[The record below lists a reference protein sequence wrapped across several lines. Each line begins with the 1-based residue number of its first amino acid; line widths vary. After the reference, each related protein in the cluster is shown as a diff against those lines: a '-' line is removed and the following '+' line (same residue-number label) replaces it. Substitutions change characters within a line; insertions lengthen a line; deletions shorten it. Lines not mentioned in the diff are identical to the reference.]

1 MQKMRLGMALAPR
14 ISSLQRLYAMEKPL
28 TRLPEHADNMSIA
41 LISSS
46 FSPLVLLNEDLTIIA
61 ASQSFCVAFD
71 VDCSGVQDKKLA
83 DLGDGEWNVR
93 QLDSLL
99 RATVA
104 GTAAIDVYEMDLVRP
119 GKDTLRLLIN
129 AHTLDYFEAES
140 LRVVV
145 AITDVTSQRLA
156 DKVRDDLVREK
167 QLLLHEI
174 QHRIANSLQI
184 IASVLLQSARK
195 VQSTETRDHLRDA
208 HNRVMSIAMLQKHL
222 SSTALEDVAL
232 KGYFKD
238 LCASIGASM
247 IGNPQRLALSTDVD
261 DSVVDSDTSVSLGLV
276 VTELVINALKH
287 AFPARI
293 QKGMIKVGYKSD
305 GAAWTLVVADN
316 GVGMPKDPE
325 DRKPG
330 LGTGIVE
337 ALASQLGAI
346 VTVTD
351 AAPGTKVSIICS

>member
-1 MQKMRLGMALAPR
+1 M
-14 ISSLQRLYAMEKPL
+14 
-28 TRLPEHADNMSIA
+28 TRLPEHADSMAIA

-61 ASQSFCVAFD
+61 ASNSFCLAFD
-71 VDCSGVQDKKLA
+71 VDCTGVTGKKLA
-83 DLGDGEWNVR
+83 DLGQGEWNVR

-104 GTAAIDVYEMDLVRP
+104 GNAAIDVYEMDLVRI
-119 GKDTLRLLIN
+119 GKKTQCLLIN

-140 LRVVV
+140 IRVVL

-174 QHRIANSLQI
+174 QHRVANSLQI

-195 VQSTETRDHLRDA
+195 VQSNETREHLRDA

-222 SSTALEDVAL
+222 SSTAIEDVGL
-232 KGYFKD
+232 KYYFRD

-247 IGNPQRLALSTDVD
+247 IGDPGRLVLTTEVD
-261 DSVVDSDTSVSLGLV
+261 DSIVDSDTSVSLGLV
-276 VTELVINALKH
+276 FTELVINALKH
-287 AFPARI
+287 AFPGRA
-293 QKGMIKVGYKSD
+293 QHGTIKVGFKSE
-305 GAAWTLVVADN
+305 GTAWTLVVADD
-316 GVGMPKDPE
+316 GIGMPKNE
-325 DRKPG
+325 NDRKPG

-337 ALASQLGAI
+337 ALANQMGA
-346 VTVTD
+346 TVMISD
-351 AAPGTKVSIICS
+351 QAPGTKVSVVRT

>member
-1 MQKMRLGMALAPR
+1 M
-14 ISSLQRLYAMEKPL
+14 
-28 TRLPEHADNMSIA
+28 TRLPEHADTMSIA

-61 ASQSFCVAFD
+61 ASKSFCLAFG
-71 VDCSGVQDKKLA
+71 VDCEDIAHKKLA
-83 DLGDGEWNVR
+83 DLGEGEWNVR

-104 GTAAIDVYEMDLVRP
+104 GNAAIDVYEMDLVRV
-119 GKDTLRLLIN
+119 GKKTLCLIIN

-140 LRVVV
+140 IRVVL

-174 QHRIANSLQI
+174 QHRVANSLQI

-195 VQSTETRDHLRDA
+195 VQSTETREHLRDA

-222 SSTALEDVAL
+222 SSTAVDDVVL
-232 KGYFKD
+232 KNYFRD

-247 IGNPQRLALSTDVD
+247 IGDPERLVLSTNVD
-261 DSVVDSDTSVSLGLV
+261 DSVVDPDTSVSLGLV

-287 AFPARI
+287 AFPGRT
-293 QKGMIKVGYKSD
+293 QKGVIQVGYKSD
-305 GAAWTLVVADN
+305 GKAWTLVVADD
-316 GVGMPKDPE
+316 GVGMPENAD

-337 ALASQLGAI
+337 ALATQLGAVVI
-346 VTVTD
+346 VTD
-351 AAPGTKVSIICS
+351 GAPGTKVSVVRS

>member
-1 MQKMRLGMALAPR
+1 
-14 ISSLQRLYAMEKPL
+14 MEKLL

-46 FSPLVLLNEDLTIIA
+46 FSPLLLLNENLTVIA
-61 ASQSFCVAFD
+61 ASNSFCRAFD
-71 VDCSGVQDKKLA
+71 VNCALVTGQRLA
-83 DLGDGEWNVR
+83 DIGEGEWKVR

-99 RATVA
+99 RATIA
-104 GTAAIDVYEMDLVRP
+104 GNAAIDVYEMDLVRP

-140 LRVVV
+140 VRVVL

-195 VQSTETRDHLRDA
+195 VQSTETREHLRDA

-222 SSTALEDVAL
+222 SSTAVENVAL
-232 KGYFKD
+232 KSYFQE

-247 IGNPQRLALSTDVD
+247 IGEPQRLVLTSEVD
-261 DSVVDSDTSVSLGLV
+261 DSAVDPDTSVSLGLV

-287 AFPARI
+287 AFPGGT
-293 QKGMIKVGYKSD
+293 QKGTIKVGYKSD
-305 GAAWTLVVADN
+305 GTAWTLVVADD

-346 VTVTD
+346 VSVTD
-351 AAPGTKVSIICS
+351 ESPGTKISIVHS

>member
-1 MQKMRLGMALAPR
+1 
-14 ISSLQRLYAMEKPL
+14 MEKPL

-46 FSPLVLLNEDLTIIA
+46 FSPLVLMSEDLTIIA
-61 ASQSFCVAFD
+61 ASNSFCLAFD
-71 VDCSGVQDKKLA
+71 VDCTGVTGKKLA
-83 DLGDGEWNVR
+83 ELGQGEWNVR

-104 GTAAIDVYEMDLVRP
+104 GNATIDVYEMDLVRA
-119 GKDTLRLLIN
+119 GKETQCLLIN

-140 LRVVV
+140 IRVVL

-174 QHRIANSLQI
+174 QHRVANSLQI

-195 VQSTETRDHLRDA
+195 VQSSETRDHLRDA

-222 SSTALEDVAL
+222 SSTAIEDVGL
-232 KGYFKD
+232 KYYFRD

-247 IGNPQRLALSTDVD
+247 IGNPGRLVLTTEVD

-287 AFPARI
+287 AFPGRL
-293 QKGMIKVGYKSD
+293 QNGTIKVGFKSE
-305 GAAWTLVVADN
+305 GTAWTLVVADD
-316 GVGMPKDPE
+316 GIGMPKNED

-337 ALASQLGAI
+337 ALANQLGAVVMI
-346 VTVTD
+346 SD
-351 AAPGTKVSIICS
+351 QAPGTKVSVLRT

>member
-1 MQKMRLGMALAPR
+1 MRLGSAFAPQVS
-14 ISSLQRLYAMEKPL
+14 SSLRLHAMEKPV

-46 FSPLVLLNEDLTIIA
+46 FSPLVLLKEDLTVIA
-61 ASQSFCVAFD
+61 ASNSFCNAFD
-71 VDCSGVQDKKLA
+71 VDCAGVVGKKLV
-83 DLGDGEWNVR
+83 DLGEGEWNVR
-93 QLDSLL
+93 QLVSLL
-99 RATVA
+99 RATA
-104 GTAAIDVYEMDLVRP
+104 TGNAAIDVYEMDLVRV
-119 GKDTLRLLIN
+119 GKETLCLLIN

-140 LRVVV
+140 IRIVLS
-145 AITDVTSQRLA
+145 ITDVTSQRLA

-174 QHRIANSLQI
+174 QHRVANSLQI

-195 VQSTETRDHLRDA
+195 VQSRESREHLRDA

-222 SSTALEDVAL
+222 SATAVEKVAL
-232 KGYFKD
+232 KNYFTE

-247 IGNPQRLALSTDVD
+247 ISDPQRLVLISEVD

-276 VTELVINALKH
+276 VTELIINALKH
-287 AFPARI
+287 AFPESI
-293 QKGMIKVGYKSD
+293 KKGVIKVSYTSEGK
-305 GAAWTLVVADN
+305 AWTLVVTDD
-316 GVGMPKDPE
+316 GVGMPKAAE

-337 ALASQLGAI
+337 ALSTQLGADVI
-346 VTVTD
+346 VTD
-351 AAPGTKVSIICS
+351 QAPGTKVSIVRK

>member
-1 MQKMRLGMALAPR
+1 
-14 ISSLQRLYAMEKPL
+14 MEKLL

-46 FSPLVLLNEDLTIIA
+46 FSPLVLMNEDLTIIA
-61 ASQSFCVAFD
+61 ASKSFCLAFD
-71 VDCSGVQDKKLA
+71 VDCTGVTGKKLA
-83 DLGDGEWNVR
+83 DLGQGEWNVR

-104 GTAAIDVYEMDLVRP
+104 GNAAIDVYEMDLVRI
-119 GKDTLRLLIN
+119 GKKTQCLLIN

-140 LRVVV
+140 IRVVL

-174 QHRIANSLQI
+174 QHRVANSLQI

-195 VQSTETRDHLRDA
+195 VQSNETREHLRDA

-222 SSTALEDVAL
+222 SSTAIEDVGL
-232 KGYFKD
+232 KYYFRD

-247 IGNPQRLALSTDVD
+247 IGDPGRLVLTTEVD
-261 DSVVDSDTSVSLGLV
+261 DSIVDSDTSVSLGLV

-287 AFPARI
+287 AFPGRA
-293 QKGMIKVGYKSD
+293 QHGTIKVGFKSE
-305 GAAWTLVVADN
+305 GTAWTLVVADD
-316 GVGMPKDPE
+316 GIGMPTNE
-325 DRKPG
+325 NDRKPG

-337 ALASQLGAI
+337 ALANQMGA
-346 VTVTD
+346 TVMISD
-351 AAPGTKVSIICS
+351 QAPGTKVSVVRT

>member
-1 MQKMRLGMALAPR
+1 
-14 ISSLQRLYAMEKPL
+14 MEKLL

-46 FSPLVLLNEDLTIIA
+46 FSPLVLLNENLTVIA
-61 ASQSFCVAFD
+61 ASNSFCRAFD
-71 VDCSGVQDKKLA
+71 IDCAVVTGKKFA
-83 DLGDGEWNVR
+83 DLGEGEWKVR
-93 QLDSLL
+93 QLESLL
-99 RATVA
+99 RATIS
-104 GTAAIDVYEMDLVRP
+104 GNAAIDVYEMDLVRP

-140 LRVVV
+140 VRVVL

-195 VQSTETRDHLRDA
+195 VQSTETREHLRDA

-222 SSTALEDVAL
+222 SSTAVENVVL
-232 KGYFKD
+232 KSYFED

-247 IGNPQRLALSTDVD
+247 IGEPQRLVLTSEVD
-261 DSVVDSDTSVSLGLV
+261 DSAVDSDTSVSLGLV

-287 AFPARI
+287 AFPGGT
-293 QKGMIKVGYKSD
+293 QKGTIKVGYKSD
-305 GAAWTLVVADN
+305 GTAWTLVVADD

-346 VTVTD
+346 VSVTD
-351 AAPGTKVSIICS
+351 EAPGTKISIVHS

>member
-1 MQKMRLGMALAPR
+1 
-14 ISSLQRLYAMEKPL
+14 MEKLL

-46 FSPLVLLNEDLTIIA
+46 FSPLLLLNENLTVIA
-61 ASQSFCVAFD
+61 ASNSFCRAFD
-71 VDCSGVQDKKLA
+71 VNCALVTGQKLA
-83 DLGDGEWNVR
+83 DIGEGEWKVR

-99 RATVA
+99 RATIA
-104 GTAAIDVYEMDLVRP
+104 GNAAIDLYEMDLVRP

-140 LRVVV
+140 VRVVL

-195 VQSTETRDHLRDA
+195 VQSTETREHLRDA
-208 HNRVMSIAMLQKHL
+208 HNRVMSVAMLQKHL
-222 SSTALEDVAL
+222 SSTAVENVAL
-232 KGYFKD
+232 KSYFQE

-247 IGNPQRLALSTDVD
+247 IGEPQRLVLTSEVD
-261 DSVVDSDTSVSLGLV
+261 DSAVDPDTSVSLGLV

-287 AFPARI
+287 AFPGGT
-293 QKGMIKVGYKSD
+293 QKGTIKVGYKSD
-305 GAAWTLVVADN
+305 GTAWTLVVADD

-346 VTVTD
+346 VSVTD
-351 AAPGTKVSIICS
+351 ESPGTKISIVHS

>member
-1 MQKMRLGMALAPR
+1 
-14 ISSLQRLYAMEKPL
+14 MEKLL

-46 FSPLVLLNEDLTIIA
+46 FSPLLLLNENLTVIA
-61 ASQSFCVAFD
+61 ASNSFCRAFD
-71 VDCSGVQDKKLA
+71 VNCALVTGQKLA
-83 DLGDGEWNVR
+83 DIGEGEWKVR
-93 QLDSLL
+93 QLGSLL
-99 RATVA
+99 RATIA
-104 GTAAIDVYEMDLVRP
+104 GNAAIDLYEMDLVRP

-140 LRVVV
+140 VRVVL

-195 VQSTETRDHLRDA
+195 VQSTETREHLRDA

-222 SSTALEDVAL
+222 SSTAVENVAL
-232 KGYFKD
+232 KSYFQE

-247 IGNPQRLALSTDVD
+247 IGEPQRLVLTSEVD
-261 DSVVDSDTSVSLGLV
+261 DSAVDPDTSVSLGLV

-287 AFPARI
+287 AFPGGT
-293 QKGMIKVGYKSD
+293 QKGTIKVGYKSD
-305 GAAWTLVVADN
+305 GTAWTLVVADD

-346 VTVTD
+346 VSVTD
-351 AAPGTKVSIICS
+351 ESPGTKISIVHS

>member
-1 MQKMRLGMALAPR
+1 
-14 ISSLQRLYAMEKPL
+14 MEKIL

-46 FSPLVLLNEDLTIIA
+46 FSPLLLLNENLTVIA
-61 ASQSFCVAFD
+61 ASNSFCRAFD
-71 VDCSGVQDKKLA
+71 VNCALVTGQKLA
-83 DLGDGEWNVR
+83 DLGEGEWKVR

-99 RATVA
+99 RATIA
-104 GTAAIDVYEMDLVRP
+104 GNAAIDVYEMDLVRP

-140 LRVVV
+140 VRVVL

-195 VQSTETRDHLRDA
+195 VQSTETREHLRDA

-222 SSTALEDVAL
+222 SSTAVENVAL
-232 KGYFKD
+232 KSYFQD

-247 IGNPQRLALSTDVD
+247 IGEPQRLVLTSEVD
-261 DSVVDSDTSVSLGLV
+261 DSAVDPDTSVSLGLV
-276 VTELVINALKH
+276 VTELVINALRH
-287 AFPARI
+287 AFPGGT
-293 QKGMIKVGYKSD
+293 QKGTIKVGYKSD
-305 GAAWTLVVADN
+305 GTAWTLVVVDD
-316 GVGMPKDPE
+316 GVGMPKDRE
-325 DRKPG
+325 ERKPG

-346 VTVTD
+346 VSVTD
-351 AAPGTKVSIICS
+351 ESPGTKISIVHS

>member
-1 MQKMRLGMALAPR
+1 
-14 ISSLQRLYAMEKPL
+14 MEKLL

-46 FSPLVLLNEDLTIIA
+46 FSPLVLMNEDLTIIA
-61 ASQSFCVAFD
+61 ASNSFCLAFD
-71 VDCSGVQDKKLA
+71 VDCTGVTGKKLA
-83 DLGDGEWNVR
+83 DLGQGEWNVR

-104 GTAAIDVYEMDLVRP
+104 GNAAIDVYEMDLVRA
-119 GKDTLRLLIN
+119 GKETQCLLIN

-140 LRVVV
+140 IRVVL

-174 QHRIANSLQI
+174 QHRVANSLQI

-195 VQSTETRDHLRDA
+195 VQSSETREHLRDA

-222 SSTALEDVAL
+222 SSTAIEDVGL
-232 KGYFKD
+232 KYYFRD

-247 IGNPQRLALSTDVD
+247 IGDPGRLVLTTEVD

-287 AFPARI
+287 AFPGRL
-293 QKGMIKVGYKSD
+293 QNGTIKVGFKSE
-305 GAAWTLVVADN
+305 GTAWTLVVADD
-316 GVGMPKDPE
+316 GIGMPKNE
-325 DRKPG
+325 NDRKPG

-337 ALASQLGAI
+337 ALANQLGAVVMI
-346 VTVTD
+346 SD
-351 AAPGTKVSIICS
+351 QAPGTKVSVVRT

>member
-1 MQKMRLGMALAPR
+1 
-14 ISSLQRLYAMEKPL
+14 
-28 TRLPEHADNMSIA
+28 
-41 LISSS
+41 
-46 FSPLVLLNEDLTIIA
+46 
-61 ASQSFCVAFD
+61 
-71 VDCSGVQDKKLA
+71 
-83 DLGDGEWNVR
+83 
-93 QLDSLL
+93 
-99 RATVA
+99 
-104 GTAAIDVYEMDLVRP
+104 MDLVRP

-140 LRVVV
+140 VRVFL

-195 VQSTETRDHLRDA
+195 VQSTETREHLRDA

-222 SSTALEDVAL
+222 SSTAVENVAL
-232 KGYFKD
+232 KSYFQD

-247 IGNPQRLALSTDVD
+247 IGEPQRLVLTSEVD
-261 DSVVDSDTSVSLGLV
+261 DSAEDSDTSVSLGLV

-287 AFPARI
+287 AFPGGT
-293 QKGMIKVGYKSD
+293 QKGTIKVGYKSD
-305 GAAWTLVVADN
+305 GMAWTLVVADD

-346 VTVTD
+346 VSVTD
-351 AAPGTKVSIICS
+351 EAPGTKVSIVHS

>member
-1 MQKMRLGMALAPR
+1 
-14 ISSLQRLYAMEKPL
+14 MEKLL

-46 FSPLVLLNEDLTIIA
+46 FSPLVLLNENLTVIA
-61 ASQSFCVAFD
+61 ASNSFCRAFD
-71 VDCSGVQDKKLA
+71 IDCAVVTGKKLA
-83 DLGDGEWNVR
+83 DLGEGEWKVR

-99 RATVA
+99 RATIA
-104 GTAAIDVYEMDLVRP
+104 GNAAIDVYEMDLVRP
-119 GKDTLRLLIN
+119 GKDTLRLLTN

-140 LRVVV
+140 VRVVP

-195 VQSTETRDHLRDA
+195 VQSTETREHLRDA

-222 SSTALEDVAL
+222 SSTAVENVVL
-232 KGYFKD
+232 KSYFED

-247 IGNPQRLALSTDVD
+247 IGEPQRLVLTSEVD
-261 DSVVDSDTSVSLGLV
+261 DSAVDPDTSVSLGLV

-287 AFPARI
+287 AFPGGT
-293 QKGMIKVGYKSD
+293 QKGTIKVGYKSD
-305 GAAWTLVVADN
+305 GTAWTLVVADD

-346 VTVTD
+346 VSVTD
-351 AAPGTKVSIICS
+351 EAPGTKISIVHS

>member
-1 MQKMRLGMALAPR
+1 
-14 ISSLQRLYAMEKPL
+14 MEKLL

-46 FSPLVLLNEDLTIIA
+46 FSPLVLLNENLTVIA
-61 ASQSFCVAFD
+61 ASNSFCRAFD
-71 VDCSGVQDKKLA
+71 IDCAVVTGKKLA
-83 DLGDGEWNVR
+83 DLGEGEWKVR
-93 QLDSLL
+93 QLDLLL
-99 RATVA
+99 RATIA
-104 GTAAIDVYEMDLVRP
+104 GNAAIDVYEMDLVRP

-140 LRVVV
+140 VRVVL
-145 AITDVTSQRLA
+145 AITDVTSQRLV

-195 VQSTETRDHLRDA
+195 VQSTETREHWRDA

-222 SSTALEDVAL
+222 SSTAVENVVL
-232 KGYFKD
+232 KSYFED

-247 IGNPQRLALSTDVD
+247 IGEPQRLVLTSEVD
-261 DSVVDSDTSVSLGLV
+261 DSAVDSDTSVSLGLV

-287 AFPARI
+287 AFPGGT
-293 QKGMIKVGYKSD
+293 QKGTIKVGYKSD
-305 GAAWTLVVADN
+305 GTAWTLVVADD

-346 VTVTD
+346 VSVTD
-351 AAPGTKVSIICS
+351 EAPGTKISIVHS

>member
-1 MQKMRLGMALAPR
+1 
-14 ISSLQRLYAMEKPL
+14 MEKLL

-41 LISSS
+41 LMSSS
-46 FSPLVLLNEDLTIIA
+46 FSPLVLLNENLTVIA
-61 ASQSFCVAFD
+61 ASNSFCRAFD
-71 VDCSGVQDKKLA
+71 IDCAVVTGKKLA
-83 DLGDGEWNVR
+83 DLGEGEWKVR

-99 RATVA
+99 RATIA
-104 GTAAIDVYEMDLVRP
+104 GNAAIDVYEMDLVRP

-140 LRVVV
+140 VRVVL

-184 IASVLLQSARK
+184 IASVLLRSARK
-195 VQSTETRDHLRDA
+195 VQSTETREHLRDA

-222 SSTALEDVAL
+222 SSTAVENVVL
-232 KGYFKD
+232 KSYFED

-247 IGNPQRLALSTDVD
+247 IGEPQRLVLTSEVD
-261 DSVVDSDTSVSLGLV
+261 DSAVDSDTSVSLGLV

-287 AFPARI
+287 AFPGGT
-293 QKGMIKVGYKSD
+293 QKGTIKVGYKSD
-305 GAAWTLVVADN
+305 GTAWTLVVADD

-346 VTVTD
+346 VSVTD
-351 AAPGTKVSIICS
+351 EAPGTKISIVHS

>member
-1 MQKMRLGMALAPR
+1 MTAICHG
-14 ISSLQRLYAMEKPL
+14 KPL

-46 FSPLVLLNEDLTIIA
+46 FSPLVLMNEDLTIIA
-61 ASQSFCVAFD
+61 ASKSFCLAFD
-71 VDCSGVQDKKLA
+71 VDCTGAAGKKLA
-83 DLGDGEWNVR
+83 DLGQGEWNVR

-104 GTAAIDVYEMDLVRP
+104 GEAAVDVYEMDLVRA
-119 GKDTLRLLIN
+119 GKETQCLLIN

-140 LRVVV
+140 IRVVL

-174 QHRIANSLQI
+174 HHRVANSLQI

-195 VQSTETRDHLRDA
+195 VQSSETREHLRDA
-208 HNRVMSIAMLQKHL
+208 HNRVMSIAILQKHL
-222 SSTALEDVAL
+222 SSTEIDDVGL
-232 KGYFKD
+232 RYYFKD

-247 IGNPQRLALSTDVD
+247 IGDSGRLVLTTEVD
-261 DSVVDSDTSVSLGLV
+261 DSIVDSDTSVSLGLV

-287 AFPARI
+287 AFPGRP
-293 QKGMIKVGYKSD
+293 QQGTIKVGFKSE
-305 GAAWTLVVADN
+305 GAAWTLVVADD
-316 GVGMPKDPE
+316 GIGMPKNE
-325 DRKPG
+325 NDRKPG

-337 ALASQLGAI
+337 ALANQMGA
-346 VTVTD
+346 TVMISD
-351 AAPGTKVSIICS
+351 QAPGTKVSVVRT

>member
-1 MQKMRLGMALAPR
+1 MLLSENLTV
-14 ISSLQRLYAMEKPL
+14 IS
-28 TRLPEHADNMSIA
+28 
-41 LISSS
+41 
-46 FSPLVLLNEDLTIIA
+46 
-61 ASQSFCVAFD
+61 ASNSFCRAFD
-71 VDCSGVQDKKLA
+71 IDCAVVTGKKLA
-83 DLGDGEWNVR
+83 DLGEGEWKVR
-93 QLDSLL
+93 QLDLLL
-99 RATVA
+99 RATIA
-104 GTAAIDVYEMDLVRP
+104 GNAAIDVYEMDLVRP

-129 AHTLDYFEAES
+129 AHTLDCFEAES
-140 LRVVV
+140 VRVVL

-156 DKVRDDLVREK
+156 DKVRDDLVREN

-195 VQSTETRDHLRDA
+195 VQSTETREHLRDA

-222 SSTALEDVAL
+222 SSTAVENVVL
-232 KGYFKD
+232 KSYFED

-247 IGNPQRLALSTDVD
+247 IGEPQRLVLTSEVD
-261 DSVVDSDTSVSLGLV
+261 DSAVDSDTSVSLGLV

-287 AFPARI
+287 AFPGGP
-293 QKGMIKVGYKSD
+293 QKGTIKVGYKSD
-305 GAAWTLVVADN
+305 GTAWTLVVADD

-337 ALASQLGAI
+337 ALVNQLGAI
-346 VTVTD
+346 VIVTD
-351 AAPGTKVSIICS
+351 ESPGTKVSIVHS